1 MFRFLGI
8 SQSLPVTSYVK
19 MVDIWMLFTLTVPF
33 LEVVLHTCTE
43 VMARPGAPQFYPDG
57 RVHQVKPAHQLLPP
71 RYKPISVWMGVVGR
85 LLLPILSFI
94 FTAIFWVV
102 GLCVSY
108 WPNIQL
114 DPNMTECLTN
124 ELD

>member
-1 MFRFLGI
+1 MI
-8 SQSLPVTSYVK
+8 
-19 MVDIWMLFTLTVPF
+19 DIWMLFTMTVPF
-33 LEVVLHTCTE
+33 LEVALHTCTE
-43 VMARPGAPQFYPDG
+43 VMKRPSVPHSSPDG

-71 RYKPISVWMGVVGR
+71 RYKPISVWSGVVGR